1 MTTQRAEALDLRE
14 LLEVTYCVEPSSIL
28 DYLLENWLSG
38 SDALEAINDYRND
51 LVNA

>member
-1 MTTQRAEALDLRE
+1 MTTNRTKALDLRE

-38 SDALEAINDYRND
+38 DEALQAINDYKND
-51 LVNA
+51 VVG

>member
-1 MTTQRAEALDLRE
+1 MKTQRAEALDLRE
-14 LLEVTYCVEPSSIL
+14 LLETTYGVESSDIL